1 MSAEIT
7 FHAALS
13 LYRKGRLAQARQLCS
28 ELIDANPRHHGG
40 LHLLGSIALQSGDV
54 EFGIARIRDA
64 IAADPSQRAAYSAMG
79 NALLSAGRA
88 EEALPYYQIALQLN
102 PNDAIAHNSLGVAL
116 REAGRPEVALA
127 SFDRALAVDPGYAR
141 AHNNRGNALRDLN
154 RLEEAILAYDVA
166 LRLDDAN
173 LLARNNR
180 LRLLEAMGRS
190 ADAPPLD
197 AVLLGDHELAEG
209 RPRPALDCYDQHLRM
224 HPNDAE
230 ALNRRGVALLELK
243 RTEEAVLSF
252 EQCLRLAPDNAPAH
266 NNLGNAYR
274 ELDRYESA
282 LRSYARAVEL
292 APSVASF
299 WFHQA
304 QILLAMDRSEDAIA
318 SLDRTLELAPD
329 HGHALGTRVA
339 TQRSLCDWVG
349 LEDRLTRLADAVR
362 ADRPA
367 VAPFQWLVSCDE
379 PALHLQCARRLAAER
394 FPMRAALWTGDAPR
408 QHERIRVAYL
418 SADFHGHATSHL
430 MAGLFEDHDRERFE
444 ISAYSF
450 GPDRPDDMRRR
461 LLLAFDRLVDV
472 RHLDDAAVAQ
482 LLVEHGIDIA
492 VDLKGYTHLGRSG
505 ILAYRPAPI
514 QVSYLGYPGTL
525 GTDFIDYIVA
535 DRHVIPP
542 DQQRHY
548 TERVVT
554 LPDCYQVNDAA
565 RTMAARR
572 PSRVE
577 LGLPEDGFVFC
588 CFNSSSKLGP
598 EVFGVWMRLLRQVPG
613 SVLWLLADH
622 GAAGRN
628 LIREAARCGVPA
640 ERLVFAQRLPHVE
653 HLARLTQADLFL
665 DTLPYNAHTTSSD
678 ALWAGVPVLTCCG
691 QAFAGRV
698 ATSLLHAVGLPEL
711 VTSTWADY
719 EAEALRLA
727 SSPARLQSLR
737 ERLAQRRKQAPL
749 FDTARFRRHLEAAYT
764 VMWQRHQQGLAPEAF
779 EVPALPT
786 P

>member
-7 FHAALS
+7 FHAALA
-13 LYRKGRLAQARQLCS
+13 LYRQGRLTQARELCT
-28 ELIDANPRHHGG
+28 ELVGTNPRHHGG
-40 LHLLGSIALQSGDV
+40 LHLLGSIALQSGEI
-54 EFGIARIRDA
+54 EFGLARIRDA
-64 IAADPSQRAAYSAMG
+64 IAADPSQRAAYGAMG

-102 PNDAIAHNSLGVAL
+102 PDDAIAHNSLGVAL
-116 REAGRPEVALA
+116 REAGQPLAALM

-141 AHNNRGNALRDLN
+141 AHNNRGNALRDLH
-154 RLEEAILAYDVA
+154 RLDEALLAYDLA
-166 LRLDDAN
+166 LRLDGGN

-197 AVLLGDHELAEG
+197 AVRLGDRELAEG
-209 RPRPALDCYDQHLRM
+209 RPQAALDCYDQHLRM
-224 HPNDAE
+224 HRDDAE

-243 RTEEAVLSF
+243 RTEEAVVSF
-252 EQCLRLAPDNAPAH
+252 QHCLRLAPDNAPAH

-282 LRSYARAVEL
+282 LGSYARAVEL

-304 QILLAMDRSEDAIA
+304 QILMAMDRSEDAIE

-339 TQRSLCDWVG
+339 AQRGLCDWSG
-349 LEDRLTRLADAVR
+349 LEDRLTRLAEAVR

-367 VAPFQWLVSCDE
+367 VAPFQWLISCDD

-394 FPMRAALWTGDAPR
+394 FSARATLRAGEKPR
-408 QHERIRVAYL
+408 QHERIRLAYL
-418 SADFHGHATSHL
+418 SADFHGHATSYL
-430 MAGLFEDHDRERFE
+430 MAGLFEQHDRERFE
-444 ISAYSF
+444 VSAYSF
-450 GPDRPDDMRRR
+450 GPDRRDDMRKR
-461 LLLAFDRLVDV
+461 LVRAFDRFVDV

-525 GTDFIDYIVA
+525 GTGFIDYIVA
-535 DRHVIPP
+535 DCHVIPP
-542 DQQRHY
+542 DQQQHY
-548 TERVVT
+548 TERVVS
-554 LPDCYQVNDAA
+554 LPDCYQVNDSSREIAP
-565 RTMAARR
+565 RR
-572 PSRVE
+572 LGRAE
-577 LGLPEDGFVFC
+577 WGLPEHGFVYC
-588 CFNSSSKLGP
+588 CFNSSGKLGP
-598 EVFGVWMRLLRQVPG
+598 EVFDIWMRLLRQVPG

-622 GAAGRN
+622 AATRRN
-628 LIREAARCGVPA
+628 LIREAVQRGVDA
-640 ERLVFAQRLPHVE
+640 ERLVFAQRLPHAE
-653 HLARLTQADLFL
+653 HLARLAQADLFL

-698 ATSLLHAVGLPEL
+698 AMSLLHAVGLPEL
-711 VTSTWADY
+711 VTDTLADY
-719 EAEALRLA
+719 ETEALRLA
-727 SSPARLQSLR
+727 GSPARLQSLR
-737 ERLAQRRKQAPL
+737 ERLAQRRTQAPL

-764 VMWQRHQQGLAPEAF
+764 VMWQRHQHGLAPEAF
-779 EVPALPT
+779 EVPALSPS
-786 P
+786 